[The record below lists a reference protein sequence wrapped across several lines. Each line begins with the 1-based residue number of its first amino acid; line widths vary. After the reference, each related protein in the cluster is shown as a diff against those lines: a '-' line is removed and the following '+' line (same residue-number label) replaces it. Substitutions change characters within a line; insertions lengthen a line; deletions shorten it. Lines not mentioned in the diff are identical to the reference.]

1 MSLIPIGIPF
11 DVNYFIEKFSNIPAD
26 RWTINQYEDS
36 SVKDCPKF
44 DAQGFCGMN
53 SNNKYLVLSADTIHE
68 VPYYLHEA
76 WCLIQIFKKTS
87 SRMNVGAINN
97 GTISTYNQK
106 TAKDRI
112 LARLYDIKK
121 IEKQQDINSEMDEID

>member
-1 MSLIPIGIPF
+1 
-11 DVNYFIEKFSNIPAD
+11 
-26 RWTINQYEDS
+26 
-36 SVKDCPKF
+36 
-44 DAQGFCGMN
+44 
-53 SNNKYLVLSADTIHE
+53 
-68 VPYYLHEA
+68 
-76 WCLIQIFKKTS
+76 
-87 SRMNVGAINN
+87 MNVGAINN